1 MAKWYYKVL
10 GDVVGPLSSRDFLER
25 VRAGEV
31 TEEMHV
37 RKDDAMWVQARAVT
51 GLFEYATERS
61 AETVCPY
68 CGSSIDP
75 PPTRCAKC
83 RRRISVSYEARAG
96 ATQTRV
102 ETAAQQMQVGEHANE
117 QQPDTVAANVAV
129 ITGAVFL
136 ALTFAFLVSL
146 GFRTS
151 LSWIDGAILGLL
163 VIPAASAAFVFYLQ
177 SKYRNE
183 NENS

>member
-1 MAKWYYKVL
+1 
-10 GDVVGPLSSRDFLER
+10 
-25 VRAGEV
+25 
-31 TEEMHV
+31 
-37 RKDDAMWVQARAVT
+37 
-51 GLFEYATERS
+51 
-61 AETVCPY
+61 
-68 CGSSIDP
+68 
-75 PPTRCAKC
+75 
-83 RRRISVSYEARAG
+83 
-96 ATQTRV
+96 
-102 ETAAQQMQVGEHANE
+102 MQVGEHADE

-151 LSWIDGAILGLL
+151 LSWIDGVILGLL

-183 NENS
+183 NKNR